1 MEPALTKKKL
11 HLLKR
16 WMCQGICEL
25 TSKSSLRSM
34 PMFSHIPRSSV
45 PTYSFIQS
53 VFSKHLIFANK
64 DLRLEVDVEIEGPG

>member
-1 MEPALTKKKL
+1 
-11 HLLKR
+11 
-16 WMCQGICEL
+16 
-25 TSKSSLRSM
+25 M
-34 PMFSHIPRSSV
+34 PMFSYIPRSSV